1 MPFNPRVFFRKA
13 HRWGAVV
20 VAVPLLVVTTGVLL
34 QLRKEIAW
42 VQPPT
47 KKGKGKQPTV
57 SMDAILAA
65 AKSVPDAGVSSWAD
79 IDRVD
84 VRPKDGIVK
93 VQCKS
98 RWEVQVDFQTGE
110 VLQSAERRNDLIVSL
125 HEGSWFANSV
135 QLYVFLPV
143 AVVLLGMW
151 ATGLY
156 LLVLPWRVNR
166 RRQQNASPPPPPPSP
181 FSPISLEGRDA
192 GS

>member
-1 MPFNPRVFFRKA
+1 MPFNPRVFFRRA
-13 HRWGAVV
+13 HRSGAVV
-20 VAVPLLVVTTGVLL
+20 VAVPLLLVVTTGVLL

-47 KKGKGKQPTV
+47 TKGKGKQPTV

-84 VRPKDGIVK
+84 VRPRDGIVK

-110 VLQSAERRNDLIVSL
+110 VLQAAERRQELIESL
-125 HEGSWFANSV
+125 HEGSWFAEGAR
-135 QLYVFLPV
+135 LYVFLPV
-143 AVVLLGMW
+143 AVVLLGLW

-166 RRQQNASPPPPPPSP
+166 RRQPSASPPPPSP